1 MWMCT
6 EAPAPQVP
14 AQGQLS
20 AQCPGCRGQA
30 LAELWDGES
39 SDQGQALV
47 PRLVPLCC
55 EGAVPRPGQKGLEV
69 EVACGRAGFLAWR
82 GRC

>member
-6 EAPAPQVP
+6 EAPAPGASAGAAVRAVP
-14 AQGQLS
+14 RLQ
-20 AQCPGCRGQA
+20 GQA
-30 LAELWDGES
+30 LAEVWDSES

-55 EGAVPRPGQKGLEV
+55 
-69 EVACGRAGFLAWR
+69 FF
-82 GRC
+82 